1 MSERPRVHVTCVLCK
16 VAGTPTEIVEN
27 GFTLARCNNCGLLFV
42 SPRPLDGDILAIYEH
57 DAPHTEMQQL
67 IARTRASH
75 AVAHARHT
83 LRLLRNHRVGGSL
96 LEIGPGGGL
105 FLNEARQAGYAIAA
119 VEPNPVQA
127 AFMAETFGI
136 RCTTEPLGPET
147 LKGELFDVIYHCNV
161 LSHFP
166 DPVQTL
172 GVIKSRLR
180 PGGILLMETGNF
192 ADVDRRF
199 YRLIAATER
208 FQLPDHLHFF
218 GERSLRI
225 LLEQTGFILRKMY
238 RYSRVPEKCGPS
250 ALHALRLG
258 WTVKRAQFFLTY
270 RLGRW
275 FPKRGRPQTIIVVAA
290 PK

>member
-1 MSERPRVHVTCVLCK
+1 MPERPRVRVRCLLCK
-16 VAGTPTEIVEN
+16 TAGTPTDIAEN
-27 GFTLARCNNCGLLFV
+27 GFTLARCANCGLLFV
-42 SPRPLDGDILAIYEH
+42 SPRPRDEDILAIYEH
-57 DAPHTEMQQL
+57 DAAHTGMRQL
-67 IARTRASH
+67 IAKGRASH
-75 AVAHARHT
+75 EVAHARHT
-83 LRLLRNHRVGGSL
+83 LRLLRGHRAGGRL

-105 FLNEARQAGYAIAA
+105 FLDEARQAGYSIAGI
-119 VEPNPVQA
+119 EPNPQQA
-127 AFMAETFGI
+127 AFIDETFGI

-172 GVIKSRLR
+172 GLIRSRLR
-180 PGGILLMETGNF
+180 PGGILVMETGNY

-208 FQLPDHLHFF
+208 FQLPDHLYFF

-225 LLEQTGFILRKMY
+225 LLEQTGFALRKVY
-238 RYSRVPEKCGPS
+238 RYSRIPEKCGPS
-250 ALHALRLG
+250 ALRALRLG

-270 RLGRW
+270 RMGRW
-275 FPKRGRPQTIIVVAA
+275 FPKRGRPQTLIVVAT